1 LAFVAEHST
10 FNAMSKAQHALE
22 FEKIISQGRERKR
35 NEELAARIFSK
46 DGQRRAS
53 APLKPGS
60 GGSLASRVGVKKV
73 CIHVFFPHAELQIPK
88 KSLFSFFQ

>member
-1 LAFVAEHST
+1 MFVAQHST
-10 FNAMSKAQHALE
+10 LNVMSKEQHALE

-35 NEELAARIFSK
+35 NEELAARIFSN

-73 CIHVFFPHAELQIPK
+73 CMHAFFPHAEDRILNK
-88 KSLFSFFQ
+88 G